1 MSNIYYNFTNNNY
14 CLQQTTQILYPN
26 NTRFPCDILT
36 YHPKSDIIGKECQ
49 CKNGIWVI
57 VEDLGYSKP
66 INNYVNIAKY
76 ANIIGHSKTLC
87 TIIKYIDFLNETPK
101 KITDLNK
108 KKKTIDILDINGKQV
123 WLLNNGILN
132 NMLSVS
138 TPNQYKMLI
147 DKKQLSYVINTICK
161 VVDDGMEY
169 LPTMIPEIIKDNKYT
184 TFYKG
189 LKWIL
194 PDIIYKLVN
203 GYTNLID
210 FANIFKNNYQ
220 YTYTDDYLY
229 LSEYIS

>member
-1 MSNIYYNFTNNNY
+1 
-14 CLQQTTQILYPN
+14 
-26 NTRFPCDILT
+26 
-36 YHPKSDIIGKECQ
+36 
-49 CKNGIWVI
+49 
-57 VEDLGYSKP
+57 
-66 INNYVNIAKY
+66 
-76 ANIIGHSKTLC
+76 
-87 TIIKYIDFLNETPK
+87 
-101 KITDLNK
+101 
-108 KKKTIDILDINGKQV
+108 
-123 WLLNNGILN
+123 
-132 NMLSVS
+132 MLSVS

-147 DKKQLSYVINTICK
+147 DKKQLSNVINTICK
-161 VVDDGMEY
+161 VVDDGIEY

-220 YTYTDDYLY
+220 NTYTDDYLY